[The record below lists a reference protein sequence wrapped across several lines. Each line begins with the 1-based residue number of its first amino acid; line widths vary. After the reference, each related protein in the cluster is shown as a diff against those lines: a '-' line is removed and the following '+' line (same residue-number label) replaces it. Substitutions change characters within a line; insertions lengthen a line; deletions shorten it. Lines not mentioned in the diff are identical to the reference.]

1 MSWLRWSRKA
11 NRPERD
17 DPAEEEEQPSPPPP
31 LPGRASPGLEALF
44 SGVGKGGI
52 HRILDLG
59 PSVEGNFRHYSRYA
73 RQIRFADFLTNPPR
87 GAAFTAALHAL
98 NPPPGGTFDL
108 VLVWNL
114 MDLLVPDERAGL
126 IGRLHEITGPGA
138 RIYMVVDS
146 SGAEVTQPFRFTVLD
161 SSHLRQ
167 EPMGQLQPLR
177 HPLLPAEV
185 MRVLS
190 PFEVLHAFTLRN
202 GLREYVGAKGGG
214 GLR

>member
-1 MSWLRWSRKA
+1 LRWSRKTD
-11 NRPERD
+11 RPEGD
-17 DPAEEEEQPSPPPP
+17 FQPEEEKSSTPPPD
-31 LPGRASPGLEALF
+31 PGRASPGLEALI
-44 SGVGKGGI
+44 SGLGKGRG
-52 HRILDLG
+52 HTILDLG
-59 PSVEGNFRHYSRYA
+59 PSVEGNFTHYSRYA
-73 RQIRFADFLTNPPR
+73 RRIRFADFLTNPPR

-98 NPPPGGTFDL
+98 DPPPGGAFDL

-126 IGRLHEITGPGA
+126 ISRLHEITDRGA

-167 EPMGQLQPLR
+167 EPMGRLQPIR
-177 HPLLPAEV
+177 YPLLPAEV
-185 MRVLS
+185 IRVLS

-202 GLREYVGAKGGG
+202 GLREYVGEKGGG